1 MSKELKRDP
10 AKVLILKE
18 QVKAAFAEVPYPG
31 DGNIVQ
37 GSSLEAKEIESF
49 FRGKRWEEITLEN
62 LNSNPPM
69 DPSAGPSFMTEQAF
83 HYYLP
88 AYLMITIDS
97 KPEADVI
104 PEFTV
109 HRLSIPEIAEAERS
123 WYQSRVV
130 RFTRAQRRA
139 VKAVLEYVR
148 DTYQGLPGGDLY
160 SPTLSTIQ
168 YWSDD

>member
-1 MSKELKRDP
+1 MKRDP

-18 QVKAAFAEVPYPG
+18 QIRAAFAEVPYPG
-31 DGNIVQ
+31 DENIVQ
-37 GSSLEAKEIESF
+37 GPSLEAKEIESF
-49 FRGKRWEEITLEN
+49 FRGKRWDEITLEN
-62 LNSNPPM
+62 LNGNPPM

-109 HRLSIPEIAEAERS
+109 HRLSIPEIPEAERS
-123 WYQSRVV
+123 WYRSRVA
-130 RFTRAQRRA
+130 RFTRTQRRA

-148 DTYQGLPGGDLY
+148 DMFQGLPYADMA
-160 SPTLSTIQ
+160 SPTQSTIQ
-168 YWSDD
+168 YWSDDE